1 MIRNGHSM
9 KVNTM
14 NNKQIEGVCDYI
26 LEELTMEEFFE
37 QFNLTPYDIIQ
48 LAYDEGMLDEEIL
61 ERMLPTDVS

>member
-1 MIRNGHSM
+1 
-9 KVNTM
+9 M

-48 LAYDEGMLDEEIL
+48 LAYENGLLDEKIL
-61 ERMLPTDVS
+61 KRMTPIDV

>member
-1 MIRNGHSM
+1 M
-9 KVNTM
+9 K
-14 NNKQIEGVCDYI
+14 KQWIEGVCDYI
-26 LEELTMEEFFE
+26 LEDLTLEEFFE